1 MLSFCQNRTPLQKT
15 MSKIFLWEL
24 FSPKKCVI
32 MATLILCLMDVQTG
46 FKQKM
51 EASLRYLLQ
60 YSFYQ
65 WISCKLYGSYVW
77 RKSLRNK
84 AHPI

>member
-1 MLSFCQNRTPLQKT
+1 
-15 MSKIFLWEL
+15 
-24 FSPKKCVI
+24 
-32 MATLILCLMDVQTG
+32 MASLILCLMDVQTG

-65 WISCKLYGSYVW
+65 WITCKLYGSYVW
-77 RKSLRNK
+77 RKNSLKNK
-84 AHPI
+84 AHPILVLFVRSRVSSIYTW